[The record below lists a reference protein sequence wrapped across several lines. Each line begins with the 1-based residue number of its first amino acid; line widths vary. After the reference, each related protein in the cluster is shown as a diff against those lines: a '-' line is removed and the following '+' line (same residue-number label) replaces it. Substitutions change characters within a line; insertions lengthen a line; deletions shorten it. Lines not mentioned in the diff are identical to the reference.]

1 MNYRIS
7 TYAALCTLILL
18 KNFEFGYCEKIRF
31 NDGINSKLED
41 LPKPE
46 SIRVKPTILQPL
58 SYVLG

>member
-7 TYAALCTLILL
+7 TYAALCTLILS
-18 KNFEFGYCEKIRF
+18 KNFCYCEKIRF

-46 SIRVKPTILQPL
+46 SIRVKPTILPPL